1 MMQLLRPFHK
11 IESSANDNY
20 FLSSN
25 PNKNVILWLYCRTRI
40 TVAPKGRILKAQRSA
55 FGISHLW
62 GDPVSQYVY
71 GCPLQAVGSCAS
83 LWNQKGSSVPSPN
96 FQNQLSST
104 TRRYTI
110 VLQIASLLSSMTDT
124 RSESVELQKQ
134 PSSIR
139 TFGPSQPPWNRYLNQ
154 RHCRSSQVLKQ
165 VTQQPRKVFP

>member
-1 MMQLLRPFHK
+1 MMMQLLRPFHK

-62 GDPVSQYVY
+62 EDPGKPVCIRLS
-71 GCPLQAVGSCAS
+71 
-83 LWNQKGSSVPSPN
+83 PSPN

-110 VLQIASLLSSMTDT
+110 VLQIASLLSPMTDT